1 MFINIHLKSIS
12 NYIVDLYMFLAELI
26 NKIMNKGVFK
36 KYMFFCRYKRNFR

>member
-26 NKIMNKGVFK
+26 NKIINKIMNKGVFK
-36 KYMFFCRYKRNFR
+36 KYMFFC